1 MNVLILGSGGR
12 EHALAWKIAQSSLL
26 RKLYVAPGNPGTE
39 ELGTNLPLAVND
51 FKGIKSA
58 CIENEINVVLVGP
71 EQPLVDG
78 IADFFAEDEE
88 LRHILVVGPKKAG
101 ANLEGSKAFAKDFMK
116 RHSIPTAAYKAFTKQ
131 QISDAKSFLETLSP
145 PYVLKADGLAAGKG
159 VLILSSLNEAKEKLE
174 SMFAGQFGD
183 AGETVV
189 IEEYMD
195 GVEMS
200 VFLLTDGH
208 AFKLLP
214 SAKDYKRVGEGD
226 TGPNTGGMGAIS
238 PVPFAKTDLMSK
250 INDRILVPT
259 IHGLQNEEIP
269 YIGFIFIGLMIV
281 KGDPYVIEYN
291 VRMGDPETEVV
302 MPRMKSDLLDMFE
315 GIATGTLS
323 ERHVEVDDRTAAT
336 VMLVSGGYPGAY
348 EKGHSIS
355 LPEKW
360 NEHIVPFHAGTSR
373 NEYGHLVTNGG
384 RVMAVTALGKD
395 LEKALKRAYETADLI
410 NFKEKN
416 YRKDLGQ
423 DLVAK
428 STRAAKK

>member
-26 RKLYVAPGNPGTE
+26 RKLYIAPGNPGTE

-71 EQPLVDG
+71 EQPLVEG
-78 IADFFAEDEE
+78 IADFFAEDEQ

-101 ANLEGSKAFAKDFMK
+101 ALLEGSKAFAKGFMQ
-116 RHSIPTAAYKAFTKQ
+116 RHHIPTAAYQSFKKHQ
-131 QISDAKSFLETLSP
+131 LSDARMFLETLSP
-145 PYVLKADGLAAGKG
+145 PFVLKADGLAAGKG
-159 VLILSSLNEAKEKLE
+159 VLILSSLDEAIEELE
-174 SMFAGQFGD
+174 LMFAGKFGD

-189 IEEYMD
+189 IEEFLD
-195 GVEMS
+195 GIEMS

-208 AFKLLP
+208 AFKMLP

-238 PVPFAKTDLMSK
+238 PVPFAKPDLMGK
-250 INDRILVPT
+250 IHDRIIAPT
-259 IHGLQNEEIP
+259 IHGLQSEEIP

-302 MPRMKSDLLDMFE
+302 LPRMKSDLLDMFE

-336 VMLVSGGYPGAY
+336 VMLVSRGYPGDY
-348 EKGHSIS
+348 KKGHAIS
-355 LPEKW
+355 MPEKW
-360 NEHIVPFHAGTSR
+360 PEHIVPFHAGTSR
-373 NEYGHLVTNGG
+373 NDSGNLVTNGG
-384 RVMAVTALGKD
+384 RVMAITALGKD
-395 LEKALKRAYETADLI
+395 MDKALSRAYETASLI
-410 NFKEKN
+410 DFKGKNF
-416 YRKDLGQ
+416 RKDLGQ
-423 DLVAK
+423 DLETK